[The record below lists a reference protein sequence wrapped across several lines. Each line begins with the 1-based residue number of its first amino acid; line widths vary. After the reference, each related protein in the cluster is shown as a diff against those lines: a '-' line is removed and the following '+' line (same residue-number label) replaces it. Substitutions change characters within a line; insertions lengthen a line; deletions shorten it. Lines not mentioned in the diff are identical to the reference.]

1 MSETLHGRRITTR
14 LGGLDVFVS
23 DDGVL
28 KRIAFVW
35 SRRPAPPRSEHPAI
49 EAVSRQLQEY
59 AEGERR
65 SFELPFEA
73 DGTEFQRAVWARL
86 VAIPYGERWTYGDV
100 ARALRSSGAAR
111 AVGLACAKNPIPL
124 VIPCHR
130 VVGSDGSLTGFGGGM
145 AMKRALLDLER
156 GGRLL

>member
-1 MSETLHGRRITTR
+1 MASPFHGRRIATR
-14 LGGLDVFVS
+14 LGGLDLFVN

-28 KRIAFVW
+28 REIAFVW
-35 SRRPAPPRSEHPAI
+35 SRRPAPPRSDHPALAVV
-49 EAVSRQLQEY
+49 EAQIQEY
-59 AEGERR
+59 VKGERR
-65 SFELPFEA
+65 SFELAFEA
-73 DGTEFQRAVWARL
+73 DGTEFQKEVWRRL

-100 ARALRSSGAAR
+100 ARAIGNPAASR
-111 AVGLACAKNPIPL
+111 AVGLACARNPIPL

>member
-1 MSETLHGRRITTR
+1 M
-14 LGGLDVFVS
+14 FVS

-28 KRIAFVW
+28 REIAFVW
-35 SRRPAPPRSEHPAI
+35 SRRPVPPRSDHPAL
-49 EAVSRQLQEY
+49 AVVERQLQEY
-59 AEGERR
+59 AKGERR
-65 SFELPFEA
+65 AFDLPFEA
-73 DGTEFQRAVWARL
+73 EGTEFQRAVWRRL

-100 ARALRSSGAAR
+100 ARALRRPGASR
-111 AVGLACAKNPIPL
+111 AVGLACARNPIPL

>member
-1 MSETLHGRRITTR
+1 MASDLHGRRITTR
-14 LGGLDVFVS
+14 LGGLDLYVN
-23 DDGVL
+23 DEGVL
-28 KRIAFVW
+28 KEIAFVW
-35 SRRPAPPRSEHPAI
+35 SRRPAPPRSDHPALAI
-49 EAVSRQLQEY
+49 VERQLQEY
-59 AEGERR
+59 VKGERKTFDL
-65 SFELPFEA
+65 SFDA
-73 DGTEFQRAVWARL
+73 DGTEFQRSVWKRL

-100 ARALRSSGAAR
+100 ARALRNRGAAR

-130 VVGSDGSLTGFGGGM
+130 VVGTDGSLTGFGGGI